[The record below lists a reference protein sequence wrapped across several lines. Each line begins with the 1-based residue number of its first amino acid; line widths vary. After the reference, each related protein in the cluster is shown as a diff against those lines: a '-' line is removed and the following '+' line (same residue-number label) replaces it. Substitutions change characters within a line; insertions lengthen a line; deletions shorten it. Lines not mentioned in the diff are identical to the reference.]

1 MFRQFRFT
9 VPTFAWAGCNPADDW
24 FVRHWFQHGE
34 RRGRPH
40 GPHGN
45 RRGRHGEEPFE
56 HGWGDE
62 TRTQRGGIKF
72 ILLELLSDRPSHGYD
87 LIKAMESRYGGFRR
101 LSPGSVYPT
110 LQLLEEGGYLTSEP
124 KGGKR
129 VYTITEAGRE
139 LLAERMQ
146 QTDSRSSD
154 AVSEPPPE
162 FVELR
167 NAATE
172 LAAVVTQVARS
183 GNGERINRVREKLD
197 RVKREI
203 YAMLAEE

>member
-1 MFRQFRFT
+1 
-9 VPTFAWAGCNPADDW
+9 
-24 FVRHWFQHGE
+24 
-34 RRGRPH
+34 
-40 GPHGN
+40 
-45 RRGRHGEEPFE
+45 
-56 HGWGDE
+56 
-62 TRTQRGGIKF
+62 
-72 ILLELLSDRPSHGYD
+72 
-87 LIKAMESRYGGFRR
+87 MESRYGGFRR

-124 KGGKR
+124 KGEKR

-154 AVSEPPPE
+154 AVSEPLPE

>member
-1 MFRQFRFT
+1 
-9 VPTFAWAGCNPADDW
+9 
-24 FVRHWFQHGE
+24 
-34 RRGRPH
+34 
-40 GPHGN
+40 
-45 RRGRHGEEPFE
+45 
-56 HGWGDE
+56 
-62 TRTQRGGIKF
+62 
-72 ILLELLSDRPSHGYD
+72 
-87 LIKAMESRYGGFRR
+87 MESRYGGFRR

-129 VYTITEAGRE
+129 VYRITEAGRE